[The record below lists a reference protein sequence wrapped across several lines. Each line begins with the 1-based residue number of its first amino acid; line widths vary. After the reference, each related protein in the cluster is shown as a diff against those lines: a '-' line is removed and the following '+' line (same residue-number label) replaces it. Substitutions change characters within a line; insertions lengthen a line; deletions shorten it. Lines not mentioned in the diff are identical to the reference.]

1 MPLAPQTL
9 FHALS
14 DPTRLRV
21 LALLTNEK
29 ELCVCELTEAL
40 DLSQPM
46 ISRHLAQLRTSALV
60 SDRRAGQWVYYRL
73 HPGLPKWTRSVLAKT
88 LAGIARDKPYR
99 SDIQAVRRM
108 RAKSANRCA

>member
-1 MPLAPQTL
+1 MSLDPEVL

-14 DPTRLRV
+14 DSTRLRI
-21 LALLTNEK
+21 LALLTNTE

-46 ISRHLAQLRTSALV
+46 ISRHLAQLRASELV

-73 HPGLPKWTRSVLAKT
+73 HFKLPRWAQRVLAET

-99 SDIQAVRRM
+99 SDIQAVRRL
-108 RAKSANRCA
+108 RAKPSNRCA